1 MATVKLYDERDPIEV
16 GREVFEALKNGE
28 DDREILTDR
37 EGLAQAFYEACQ
49 EIGGAWEEVAAQAR
63 GAIVGLDDD
72 VAGLHAIKARDEMV
86 QAMDVAY
93 TLMSVIWEAS
103 ASIRGAEE
111 MLERNPTWG
120 MAKAY
125 SDDDEEDDA

>member
-1 MATVKLYDERDPIEV
+1 MATVKLYDERDPIKV
-16 GREVFEALKNGE
+16 GQEVFAALKNGE
-28 DDREILTDR
+28 DREILTDR

-49 EIGGAWEEVAAQAR
+49 ELGSAWEDLTGPVREAL
-63 GAIVGLDDD
+63 VGLHDD
-72 VAGLHAIKARDEMV
+72 VAGHRAITAREEMV

-103 ASIRGAEE
+103 SSIRGAEE
-111 MLERNPTWG
+111 MLEKNPTWG